1 MDNINN
7 LISIIENNPL
17 IFNYL
22 KNCPYQILRCW
33 SIINLRKKQKIITQG
48 EVCNDFYLLESGLID
63 VNTISED
70 GRQYSHAIYKEGN
83 YLGELEIFDQMEYCC
98 SAVALTDGRLLR
110 ISRSDF
116 LRWIEIDRN
125 IQNVLMRNICSKF
138 YTLSVKAA
146 EDSFYS
152 LKYRLCEFLL
162 QCARQHDY
170 MDSEQRLMINKAA
183 LSSYLA
189 VTNRSVNRVVR
200 ELKDKGLVEI
210 ENGYI
215 AIKNMEQLQ
224 KEIEESKK

>member
-1 MDNINN
+1 MT
-7 LISIIENNPL
+7 
-17 IFNYL
+17 
-22 KNCPYQILRCW
+22 
-33 SIINLRKKQKIITQG
+33 KKG
-48 EVCNDFYLLESGLID
+48 
-63 VNTISED
+63 
-70 GRQYSHAIYKEGN
+70 HAIYKEGN

-98 SAVALTDGRLLR
+98 SAIALTDGRLLR

-215 AIKNMEQLQ
+215 SIKNMVVLAFAGRLRAGLLRFLTFGAFVLLGLGRLFVRLRTVLVDIPRVFPPVVII
-224 KEIEESKK
+224 EIVITHKKYPLCYLFIL